1 MNPKELVSK
10 EIANVI
16 DILEQLKEVKKMI
29 EIHQNDE
36 DNLMIDQYKYR
47 REQLLRE
54 LKEELREEFDILP
67 TDLAA

>member
-1 MNPKELVSK
+1 MNQEELVSK

-16 DILEQLKEVKKMI
+16 DILEQLKDVKKMI

-36 DNLMIDQYKYR
+36 DHLMIDQYKYR
-47 REQLLRE
+47 REQLLSA
-54 LKEELREEFDILP
+54 LKIALQQEFDILP